1 MASTGTSSQ
10 FELYYFLVLIAL
22 VLILR
27 VRRTL
32 NGQRYSDRIFILP
45 TLYALILLSFI
56 VTLTIEEILI
66 AVILAVVAMPLGLR
80 VSENPEFF
88 FRNNVLFFKR
98 SVVLT
103 IIWLGGFIVRV
114 FLEIFYSTG
123 NNLINFIITGLLAFT
138 LGLII
143 RERYMIYKKGA
154 VIQKTGKIAPDEEFV
169 Q

>member
-32 NGQRYSDRIFILP
+32 NGQRYSNRIFILP

-56 VTLTIEEILI
+56 LTLTIEEILI
-66 AVILAVVAMPLGLR
+66 TVILAVVAIPLGLR
-80 VSENPEFF
+80 VSEDPEFF
-88 FRNNVLFFKR
+88 FRNNVLLFKR

-103 IIWLGGFIVRV
+103 IIWLGGFGGNALCGAWWVRRIDW
-114 FLEIFYSTG
+114 ETNSYG
-123 NNLINFIITGLLAFT
+123 
-138 LGLII
+138 
-143 RERYMIYKKGA
+143 EYEYK
-154 VIQKTGKIAPDEEFV
+154 
-169 Q
+169 

>member
-32 NGQRYSDRIFILP
+32 NGQRYSNRIFILP

-56 VTLTIEEILI
+56 LTLTIEEILI
-66 AVILAVVAMPLGLR
+66 TVILAVVAIPLGLR
-80 VSENPEFF
+80 VSEDPEFF
-88 FRNNVLFFKR
+88 FRNNVLLFKR

-143 RERYMIYKKGA
+143 GERYMIM
-154 VIQKTGKIAPDEEFV
+154 E
-169 Q
+169 

>member
-1 MASTGTSSQ
+1 MSSTGTSSQ

-27 VRRTL
+27 TRRTL
-32 NGQRYSDRIFILP
+32 NGQRYSNRIFILP

-56 VTLTIEEILI
+56 LTLTIEEILI
-66 AVILAVVAMPLGLR
+66 AVILAVVAIPLGLR
-80 VSENPEFF
+80 ISEDPEFF
-88 FRNNVLFFKR
+88 FRNNVLLFKR

-123 NNLINFIITGLLAFT
+123 NHLINFIITGLLAFT

-143 RERYMIYKKGA
+143 GERDMIYKKGE
-154 VIQKTGKIAPDEEFV
+154 VIQKTGKIAPD
-169 Q
+169 